1 MSKRIEEE
9 KQEDN
14 NPFIMTPPPVEDPKP
29 EPEPSKKKGNVR
41 IVREEGPGG
50 VKVYEYRD

>member
-1 MSKRIEEE
+1 MSKRNEEE
-9 KQEDN
+9 KQEEN
-14 NPFIMTPPPVEDPKP
+14 NPFVLTPPAEDPKP

-41 IVREEGPGG
+41 KVREEGPDG